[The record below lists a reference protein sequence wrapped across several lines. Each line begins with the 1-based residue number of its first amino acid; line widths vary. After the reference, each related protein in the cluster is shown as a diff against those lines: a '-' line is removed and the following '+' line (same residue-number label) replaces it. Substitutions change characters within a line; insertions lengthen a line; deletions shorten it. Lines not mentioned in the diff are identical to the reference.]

1 MRHLF
6 YSILVVV
13 ASCTLLQAQTPT
25 ELNKRR
31 KKAEE
36 EISYINKL
44 LRTNENKKRTG
55 LEQLGLTQQ
64 KIRQRRQMIADIDLQ
79 IHLVEGELKNK
90 NRHVTDLQNHLQVLK
105 QSYENLIYQAYKIRD
120 QHTWLMF
127 VLSSDNFGMAYR
139 RWQYFRRFSE
149 HINELAQNIKETTE
163 KIHSEIVLLTSKKQE
178 LAGLLSEKH
187 REVGKLQQE
196 EKESQKMI
204 NNLTGQDQKLR
215 SQMERQRKMI
225 EKINKQIERLVVE
238 EAKKKS
244 KDGSPLPVDRVL
256 SANFESNRGNLPW
269 PVRKGVVTSRFGRHP
284 HPVYKG
290 VELPPNNGIHITT
303 EANSTA
309 ISVFK
314 GKVTSIVNIPGMNN
328 CVMIRHGE
336 YFTVYCKLGNLSVRP
351 GDEVQVGQNL
361 GTIVTD
367 NENNTVLHFQLWK
380 GTTKQNP
387 ELWLA
392 KYTN

>member
-1 MRHLF
+1 MKRLC
-6 YSILVVV
+6 YSILLVLV
-13 ASCTLLQAQTPT
+13 SCTLVQAQALT

-44 LRTNENKKRTG
+44 LKTNESKRKTG

-64 KIRQRRQMIADIDLQ
+64 KISQRRQMIADIDLQ
-79 IHLVEGELKNK
+79 IHLVEQELQSKNQ
-90 NRHVTDLQNHLQVLK
+90 HITSLQNHLQVLK
-105 QSYENLIYQAYKIRD
+105 QSYENLIYQAYKLRG

-127 VLSSDNFGMAYR
+127 VMSSDNFGMAYR

-149 HINELAQNIKETTE
+149 HINELAQNIQETTG
-163 KIHSEIVLLTSKKQE
+163 KIHSEITQLSSKRQE
-178 LAGLLSEKH
+178 LAGLLSEK
-187 REVGKLQQE
+187 RTEVGRLQQE
-196 EKESQKMI
+196 EQESQRVI
-204 NNLTGQDQKLR
+204 RNLTGQEQKLR
-215 SQMERQRKMI
+215 SQMEQQRKEI
-225 EKINKQIERLVVE
+225 EKINAQIERLITE
-238 EAKKKS
+238 EAKKKQ

-256 SANFESNRGNLPW
+256 SASFENNRGNLPW
-269 PVRKGVVTSRFGRHP
+269 PVRQGVVTSRFGRHP

-290 VELPPNNGIHITT
+290 VELPPNNGIHIST
-303 EANSTA
+303 EANSAA

-328 CVMIRHGE
+328 CVMVRHGE
-336 YFTVYCKLGNLSVRP
+336 YFTVYCKLGSLFVHP
-351 GDEVQVGQNL
+351 GDEVKVGQPL

-392 KYTN
+392 K

>member
-1 MRHLF
+1 MRHFL
-6 YSILVVV
+6 YSIIVVV
-13 ASCTLLQAQTPT
+13 VSCTLLQAQTLS

-36 EISYINKL
+36 EISYIDKL
-44 LRTNENKKRTG
+44 LKTNASKKKSG

-79 IHLVEGELKNK
+79 IHLVEHELKNK
-90 NRHVTDLQNHLQVLK
+90 NRHITGLQNHLQVLK
-105 QSYENLIYQAYKIRD
+105 QSYENLIYQAYKLRG
-120 QHTWLMF
+120 QHTWIMF

-149 HINELAQNIKETTE
+149 HINELAQNIKETTG
-163 KIHSEIVLLTSKKQE
+163 KINSEITLLTTKKQE
-178 LAGLLSEKH
+178 LAGLLAEKH
-187 REVGKLQQE
+187 TEVNKLQQE
-196 EKESQKMI
+196 EKESQKAVD
-204 NNLTGQDQKLR
+204 NLTGQEQQLR
-215 SQMERQRKMI
+215 KQLERQRKEI

-238 EAKKKS
+238 EAKKKR
-244 KDGSPLPVDRVL
+244 KDGSPLPVDHAL

-303 EANSTA
+303 EANSAA

-328 CVMIRHGE
+328 CVMVRHGE
-336 YFTVYCKLGNLSVRP
+336 YFTVYCKLGALSVRP

-367 NENNTVLHFQLWK
+367 NENNTILHFQLWK

-392 KYTN
+392 K

>member
-1 MRHLF
+1 MKHLF
-6 YSILVVV
+6 YSIIVVV
-13 ASCTLLQAQTPT
+13 ASCTLLQAQTLN

-36 EISYINKL
+36 EITYINKL
-44 LRTNENKKRTG
+44 LKTNESKRKTG
-55 LEQLGLTQQ
+55 LAQLGLTQQ
-64 KIRQRRQMIADIDLQ
+64 KIRQRRQIIADTDLQ
-79 IHLVEGELKNK
+79 IHLVERELQDKN
-90 NRHVTDLQNHLQVLK
+90 NHIAGLQSHLQVLK
-105 QSYENLIYQAYKIRD
+105 QSYENLIYQAYKLRD
-120 QHTWLMF
+120 QHTWVMF

-149 HINELAQNIKETTE
+149 QINELAQNIKETTG
-163 KIHSEIVLLTSKKQE
+163 KIHSEIALLTAKKQE
-178 LAGLLSEKH
+178 LSGLLSEK
-187 REVGKLQQE
+187 RTEVNSLQQE
-196 EKESQKMI
+196 EQEAQKAI
-204 NNLTGQDQKLR
+204 SNLSGQGKKLR
-215 SQMERQRKMI
+215 SQMERQRKEI
-225 EKINKQIERLVVE
+225 EKINRQIERIVVE
-238 EAKKKS
+238 ETKKKG

-290 VELPPNNGIHITT
+290 VELPPNNGINITT

-314 GKVTSIVNIPGMNN
+314 GKVTSIVSIPGMNN
-328 CVMIRHGE
+328 CVMVRHGE
-336 YFTVYCKLGNLSVRP
+336 YFTVYCKLGALSVRP
-351 GDEVQVGQNL
+351 GDDVQVGQSL

-380 GTTKQNP
+380 GTVKQNP

>member
-1 MRHLF
+1 M
-6 YSILVVV
+6 
-13 ASCTLLQAQTPT
+13 SCTLLQAQALT

-31 KKAEE
+31 KKVEE

-44 LRTNENKKRTG
+44 LKTNENKKKTG
-55 LEQLGLTQQ
+55 LEQLSLTQQ

-79 IHLVEGELKNK
+79 IHLVERELQAKNQ
-90 NRHVTDLQNHLQVLK
+90 HITGLQNHLHVLK
-105 QSYENLIYQAYKIRD
+105 QSYENLIYQAYKLRD
-120 QHTWLMF
+120 QHTWVMF

-163 KIHSEIVLLTSKKQE
+163 KIHSEITLLTSKKQE
-178 LAGLLSEKH
+178 LAGLLSEKNT
-187 REVGKLQQE
+187 EMSKLQQE
-196 EKESQKMI
+196 EKDSQKDI
-204 NNLTGQDQKLR
+204 NNLTGQEKNLR
-215 SQMERQRKMI
+215 SQMERQRKAI
-225 EKINKQIERLVVE
+225 EKINAQIERIVVE
-238 EAKKKS
+238 EAKKKY
-244 KDGSPLPVDRVL
+244 KDGLPLPVDRVL

-269 PVRKGVVTSRFGRHP
+269 PVSKGVVTSRFGRHP

-290 VELPPNNGIHITT
+290 VELPPNNGVNIST

-309 ISVFK
+309 MSVFK
-314 GKVTSIVNIPGMNN
+314 GKVTRIVSIPGMNN
-328 CVMIRHGE
+328 CVMVGHGE
-336 YFTVYCKLGNLSVRP
+336 YFTMYCKLGALFVQS
-351 GDEVQVGQNL
+351 GDEVKVGQPL

-380 GTTKQNP
+380 GINKQNP

-392 KYTN
+392 K

>member
-1 MRHLF
+1 M
-6 YSILVVV
+6 LVLV
-13 ASCTLLQAQTPT
+13 SCMLLQAQVLT

-44 LRTNENKKRTG
+44 LKTNASKRKTG
-55 LEQLGLTQQ
+55 LELLGLTQQ
-64 KIRQRRQMIADIDLQ
+64 KLKQRRQMIADIDLQ
-79 IHLVEGELKNK
+79 IHLVERELQSK
-90 NRHVTDLQNHLQVLK
+90 NRHINSLQNHLQVLK
-105 QSYENLIYQAYKIRD
+105 QSYENLIYQAYKLRG

-163 KIHSEIVLLTSKKQE
+163 KIHSEIALLNSKKQE

-187 REVGKLQQE
+187 TEVGKLQQE
-196 EKESQKMI
+196 EQESQNAI
-204 NNLTGQDQKLR
+204 HNLTGQEQKLR
-215 SQMERQRKMI
+215 SQMERQRKEI
-225 EKINKQIERLVVE
+225 EKINAQIERLVVE
-238 EAKKKS
+238 EAKKKR
-244 KDGSPLPVDRVL
+244 KDGSLLPVDREL
-256 SANFESNRGNLPW
+256 SANFENNRGNLPW
-269 PVRKGVVTSRFGRHP
+269 PVRQGVVTSRFGRHP

-290 VELPPNNGIHITT
+290 VELPPNNGIHIST
-303 EANSTA
+303 EANSAA

-328 CVMIRHGE
+328 CVMVRHGE
-336 YFTVYCKLGNLSVRP
+336 YFTVYCKLGNLFVHP
-351 GDEVQVGQNL
+351 GDEVKVGQQL
-361 GTIVTD
+361 GAIVTD

-392 KYTN
+392 K